1 LLLDSQLIDH
11 VADLC
16 AQHGSDV
23 WFSWEADKLLPAGT
37 SCKKCGAHSFKK
49 ESDIL
54 DVWFD
59 SGVSHAAVL
68 EQRKELGSPA
78 DMYLEGSDQHRG
90 WFHSS
95 LLVSVGTRGRPPY
108 RSVLTHGFVVDGK
121 GEKMAKSKGNVIAP
135 EEVIKQYGAEVLR
148 LWVASEN
155 YREDMRISP
164 DILKRLSE
172 AYRKIR
178 NTCRF
183 LLGNLFDFDPA
194 VHQVSYAELKEIDQW
209 ALHQLYNLSE
219 RVLKAYRSYEFHTVY
234 HSISNFC
241 INDMSAV
248 YLDILKDRLY
258 CSSPADPSRRAAQ
271 TVLFIVV
278 DNLLRLCAPILSFTA
293 EEAWKYLP
301 VQNDRP
307 ESVHLAAFPALP
319 EEYQNK
325 AVAERWDIL
334 LKVRDSALK
343 SLEEARAAK
352 RIGNALEA
360 CVFLAAPG
368 KLFDFVKSYEQELP
382 DLFIVSAVEL
392 KRLDEGADAAL
403 EYLVADCTVRIG
415 EAAGEKC

>member
-1 LLLDSQLIDH
+1 
-11 VADLC
+11 
-16 AQHGSDV
+16 
-23 WFSWEADKLLPAGT
+23 
-37 SCKKCGAHSFKK
+37 
-49 ESDIL
+49 
-54 DVWFD
+54 
-59 SGVSHAAVL
+59 
-68 EQRKELGSPA
+68 
-78 DMYLEGSDQHRG
+78 
-90 WFHSS
+90 
-95 LLVSVGTRGRPPY
+95 
-108 RSVLTHGFVVDGK
+108 
-121 GEKMAKSKGNVIAP
+121 
-135 EEVIKQYGAEVLR
+135 
-148 LWVASEN
+148 
-155 YREDMRISP
+155 
-164 DILKRLSE
+164 
-172 AYRKIR
+172 
-178 NTCRF
+178 
-183 LLGNLFDFDPA
+183 

-209 ALHQLYNLSE
+209 ALHQLYNLSQ
-219 RVLKAYRSYEFHTVY
+219 RVLKAYCSYEFHTVY

-360 CVFLAAPG
+360 CVFLTAPT
-368 KLFDFVKSYEQELP
+368 KLFHFLKSYEQELP
-382 DLFIVSAVEL
+382 DLFIVSAVVLEH
-392 KRLDEGADAAL
+392 KDGGGDSAL
-403 EYLVADCTVRIG
+403 EDLVTNYDIRIG
-415 EAAGEKC
+415 GAAGEKCERCWKYSPQVGADAAFSTSCGRCAAALRTLGGTTA

>member
-1 LLLDSQLIDH
+1 
-11 VADLC
+11 
-16 AQHGSDV
+16 
-23 WFSWEADKLLPAGT
+23 
-37 SCKKCGAHSFKK
+37 
-49 ESDIL
+49 
-54 DVWFD
+54 
-59 SGVSHAAVL
+59 
-68 EQRKELGSPA
+68 
-78 DMYLEGSDQHRG
+78 
-90 WFHSS
+90 
-95 LLVSVGTRGRPPY
+95 
-108 RSVLTHGFVVDGK
+108 
-121 GEKMAKSKGNVIAP
+121 
-135 EEVIKQYGAEVLR
+135 
-148 LWVASEN
+148 VASEN

-194 VHQVSYAELKEIDQW
+194 VHKVPYAELREIDQW

-258 CSSPADPSRRAAQ
+258 CSSSADPSRRAAQ

-278 DNLLRLCAPILSFTA
+278 DNLLRLCAPILSFTS

-360 CVFLAAPG
+360 CVSVSAPG
-368 KLFDFVKSYEQELP
+368 KLCDFLKSYEQELA

-392 KRLDEGADAAL
+392 ERLNEGADAAL
-403 EYLVADCTVRIG
+403 ENLVADCTVKIG
-415 EAAGEKC
+415 EAAGEKCERCWKYSPQVGADAAFSTSCDRCAAVLKILGGSAA

>member
-1 LLLDSQLIDH
+1 
-11 VADLC
+11 
-16 AQHGSDV
+16 
-23 WFSWEADKLLPAGT
+23 
-37 SCKKCGAHSFKK
+37 
-49 ESDIL
+49 
-54 DVWFD
+54 
-59 SGVSHAAVL
+59 
-68 EQRKELGSPA
+68 
-78 DMYLEGSDQHRG
+78 
-90 WFHSS
+90 
-95 LLVSVGTRGRPPY
+95 
-108 RSVLTHGFVVDGK
+108 VLTHGFVVDGK

-183 LLGNLFDFDPA
+183 LLGNLFDFEPA

-219 RVLKAYRSYEFHTVY
+219 RLFKAYRSYEFHTVY

-271 TVLFIVV
+271 TVLCIIV
-278 DNLLRLCAPILSFTA
+278 DNLLRLCAPILSFTSD
-293 EEAWKYLP
+293 EAWKYLP
-301 VQNDRP
+301 LQEGRP
-307 ESVHLAAFPALP
+307 ESVHLASFPALP
-319 EEYQNK
+319 EEYCNR
-325 AVAERWDIL
+325 AVAERWDVL
-334 LKVRDSALK
+334 LKVRDIVLK

-360 CVFLAAPG
+360 CVFLSAPE
-368 KLFDFVKSYEQELP
+368 KLFNFLMSYEYELP
-382 DLFIVSAVEL
+382 DLFIVSAVVLE
-392 KRLDEGADAAL
+392 RQQGGGDAAL
-403 EYLVADCTVRIG
+403 EDLAAECSIRIG
-415 EAAGEKC
+415 AAAGEKCERCWKYSPQVGADEAFSTSCGRCAAVLRTLGGTAT